1 MNTYIPLP
9 NSSAGSPVQFSEPAA
24 YSYESC
30 HCCPRN
36 CQINRTKKQG
46 WCHSPAGIRAAR
58 AALHPWEEPCISG
71 LHGSGTI
78 FFSSCTLR
86 CCFCQNYQISSEGFG
101 KDISETRLEEIFLEL
116 QAQGAHNINLVT
128 PTQYLPSLLPVLK
141 RVKPQLSIPIVYN
154 CGGYETAETI
164 GALSEYVDIWL
175 PDLKYYSPILSRRY
189 SQAEDYFAV
198 ASRAVEQMIRLT
210 GPPEFGEYKDKRSG
224 TACSILRKGVIIRH
238 MVLPRHKDDS
248 IRLLYWMKDTLPK
261 GGFLI
266 SLMSQ
271 YTPFYR
277 SADYPEINRRIT
289 TYEYEKVLNTAI
301 ELGLTDGFMQEK
313 SSAKEEY
320 TPPFELEGL

>member
-78 FFSSCTLR
+78 FFSGCTLR

-154 CGGYETAETI
+154 CGGYETLEAVD
-164 GALSEYVDIWL
+164 ALAPYIDIWL
-175 PDLKYYSPILSRRY
+175 PDLKYYSSELSARYSAAPDYFPVASAAVKRMIEHTGPLVLEDFSENGQACQLMKRRDPAAYGSSETQRRFHPPAPLDSRQPPGGAFSGKPYEPVHPLLPEQQISGNQPSHHKLRIPESRRCR
-189 SQAEDYFAV
+189 D
-198 ASRAVEQMIRLT
+198 
-210 GPPEFGEYKDKRSG
+210 
-224 TACSILRKGVIIRH
+224 
-238 MVLPRHKDDS
+238 
-248 IRLLYWMKDTLPK
+248 
-261 GGFLI
+261 
-266 SLMSQ
+266 
-271 YTPFYR
+271 
-277 SADYPEINRRIT
+277 
-289 TYEYEKVLNTAI
+289 
-301 ELGLTDGFMQEK
+301 
-313 SSAKEEY
+313 
-320 TPPFELEGL
+320 

>member
-154 CGGYETAETI
+154 CGGYETLEAVD
-164 GALSEYVDIWL
+164 ALGSLYRYL
-175 PDLKYYSPILSRRY
+175 AAGFKILL
-189 SQAEDYFAV
+189 F
-198 ASRAVEQMIRLT
+198 
-210 GPPEFGEYKDKRSG
+210 
-224 TACSILRKGVIIRH
+224 
-238 MVLPRHKDDS
+238 
-248 IRLLYWMKDTLPK
+248 
-261 GGFLI
+261 
-266 SLMSQ
+266 
-271 YTPFYR
+271 
-277 SADYPEINRRIT
+277 
-289 TYEYEKVLNTAI
+289 
-301 ELGLTDGFMQEK
+301 
-313 SSAKEEY
+313 
-320 TPPFELEGL
+320 

>member
-78 FFSSCTLR
+78 FFSGCTLR

-116 QAQGAHNINLVT
+116 QTQGAHNINLVT

-154 CGGYETAETI
+154 CGGYETLEAVD
-164 GALSEYVDIWL
+164 ALAPYIDIWL
-175 PDLKYYSPILSRRY
+175 PDLKYYSSELSARY
-189 SQAEDYFAV
+189 SAAPDYFEK
-198 ASRAVEQMIRLT
+198 ASAAIKEMIRLT
-210 GPPEFGEYKDKRSG
+210 GGLSWNKRNPSM
-224 TACSILRKGVIIRH
+224 LDRGVIIRH
-238 MVLPRHKDDS
+238 MVLPGAKEDS
-248 IRLLYWMKDTLPK
+248 IRLLQWIRENLPDHQY
-261 GGFLI
+261 LI
-266 SLMSQ
+266 SIMSQ

-277 SADYPEINRRIT
+277 STEYPEINRRIT
-289 TYEYEKVLNTAI
+289 SYEYNKVVDTAI
-301 ELGLTDGFMQEK
+301 DLGLTEGFMQER

-320 TPPFELEGL
+320 TPPFDCEGL

>member
-78 FFSSCTLR
+78 FFSGCTLR

-101 KDISETRLEEIFLEL
+101 KD
-116 QAQGAHNINLVT
+116 
-128 PTQYLPSLLPVLK
+128 K

-154 CGGYETAETI
+154 CGGYETLEAVD
-164 GALSEYVDIWL
+164 ALAPYIDIWL
-175 PDLKYYSPILSRRY
+175 PDLKYYSSELSARY
-189 SQAEDYFAV
+189 SAAPDYFPV
-198 ASRAVEQMIRLT
+198 ASAAVKRMIEHT
-210 GPPEFGEYKDKRSG
+210 GPLVLEDFSENGQACQLMKR
-224 TACSILRKGVIIRH
+224 GVILRH
-238 MVLPRHKDDS
+238 MVLPKHKDDS
-248 IRLLYWMKDTLPK
+248 IRLLHWIHDNLPE
-261 GGFLI
+261 GHFLV

-271 YTPFYR
+271 YTPFYQ
-277 SADYPEINRRIT
+277 SNKYPEINRRIT
-289 TYEYEKVLNTAI
+289 SYEYQKVVDAAI
-301 ELGLTDGFMQEK
+301 ELGLTQGFMQEK

-320 TPPFELEGL
+320 TPPFELQGI